1 MNAADERVLYV
12 LSSFF
17 SSLCAAET
25 TFPVEKPAIDSL
37 ELFPIK
43 SWQGERAICCLM
55 LYFYG
60 AALVAIAILIYYRE
74 IVSLVLKSVWE
85 SVDEYNSA
93 YTSTSD
99 HED

>member
-1 MNAADERVLYV
+1 
-12 LSSFF
+12 
-17 SSLCAAET
+17 
-25 TFPVEKPAIDSL
+25 
-37 ELFPIK
+37 
-43 SWQGERAICCLM
+43 M

-60 AALVAIAILIYYRE
+60 AALIVIAILIRYRD

>member
-37 ELFPIK
+37 GSFRSNP
-43 SWQGERAICCLM
+43 GRERAICCLM

-60 AALVAIAILIYYRE
+60 AALIVIAILIRYRD